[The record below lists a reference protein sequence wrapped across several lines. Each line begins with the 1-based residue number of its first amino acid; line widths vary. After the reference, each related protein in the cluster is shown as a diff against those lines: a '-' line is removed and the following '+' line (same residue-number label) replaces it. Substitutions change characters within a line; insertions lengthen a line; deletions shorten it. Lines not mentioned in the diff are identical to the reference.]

1 MSSDSKFDSYRERRQ
16 SLLSPQPVILAVLFV
31 ALIGLTAMA
40 LQPGFR
46 GGGFVTAALAV
57 ATGLIGVLLIRSATG
72 AELARDEGD
81 DDVPLKMSEGG
92 AAGWGVIL
100 RAAAVI
106 VGLFALV
113 LFLGMI
119 LGLTTATFFIFRM
132 QMQMSLR
139 ATALSALVWG
149 TALPV
154 LFGVLL
160 EVPLWPGLIPE
171 IIPRWIGG
179 GVPPPL

>member
-1 MSSDSKFDSYRERRQ
+1 MSLDPEVDSYRERRQ

-31 ALIGLTAMA
+31 ALIGLMAMA

-46 GGGFVTAALAV
+46 GGGFVTAALAI
-57 ATGLIGVLLIRSATG
+57 ATGLIGVLLFRSATG
-72 AELARDEGD
+72 AELACDGGD

-92 AAGWGVIL
+92 AVGWGVIL

-106 VGLFALV
+106 SGLFALV

-119 LGLTTATFFIFRM
+119 IGLTTATFLILRL
-132 QMQMSLR
+132 QMRLSLR
-139 ATALSALVWG
+139 TAALLALVWG
-149 TALPV
+149 TVLPA

-160 EVPLWPGLIPE
+160 DVALWPGLIPE